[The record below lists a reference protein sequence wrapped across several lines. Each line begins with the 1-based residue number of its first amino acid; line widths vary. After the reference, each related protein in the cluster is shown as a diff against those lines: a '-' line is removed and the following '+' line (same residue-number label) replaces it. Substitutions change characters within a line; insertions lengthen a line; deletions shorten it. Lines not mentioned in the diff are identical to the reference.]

1 MNRVKQAKKQSSGLT
16 RRRSQPKSQAGTI
29 TITINVR
36 RRCPHTGQELP
47 TDDEIRNTDWV
58 TPPTRAQFKETG
70 DHRPRPIDRDLV
82 RQYVFRRA
90 RGSWVDLYAG
100 DTKPRNLPKDS
111 PVEGVFRARKQ
122 ASPRAWGGY
131 DEFANTVELMI
142 LVLSTVMG
150 AAFFGLGFVIGVDN
164 VLFKALFAF
173 YCLMIPLRLLADVL
187 NRVTATKELR
197 ILGPINT

>member
-1 MNRVKQAKKQSSGLT
+1 M
-16 RRRSQPKSQAGTI
+16 TI
-29 TITINVR
+29 TIIVR

-58 TPPTRAQFKETG
+58 TQKASSLKDLVPEPT
-70 DHRPRPIDRDLV
+70 PIDRDLV

-90 RGSWVDLYAG
+90 RGSWVNLYDG

>member
-1 MNRVKQAKKQSSGLT
+1 MSNRVKQSSGLP
-16 RRRSQPKSQAGTI
+16 RRRSRPKSREASMTI
-29 TITINVR
+29 TIIVR

-47 TDDEIRNTDWV
+47 TDDEISNTDWV

-90 RGSWVDLYAG
+90 RGSWVDLADG
-100 DTKPRNLPKDS
+100 DKKPRNLPKDS

>member
-1 MNRVKQAKKQSSGLT
+1 MSHSAGPAGDGDVSP
-16 RRRSQPKSQAGTI
+16 RRSNSPLGPQITPIYVTDERGDRGKRNPLAAAVKLPASSRCTPVAG
-29 TITINVR
+29 
-36 RRCPHTGQELP
+36 
-47 TDDEIRNTDWV
+47 V
-58 TPPTRAQFKETG
+58 TL
-70 DHRPRPIDRDLV
+70 H
-82 RQYVFRRA
+82 RA
-90 RGSWVDLYAG
+90 RGSWVDLADG
-100 DTKPRNLPKDS
+100 DKKPRNLPKDS

-150 AAFFGLGFVIGVDN
+150 AAFFGLGFYVLGVDN

>member
-1 MNRVKQAKKQSSGLT
+1 MT
-16 RRRSQPKSQAGTI
+16 RRRREESRPKSQAGTI

-90 RGSWVDLYAG
+90 RGSWVDLADG
-100 DTKPRNLPKDS
+100 DKKPRNLPKDS

-142 LVLSTVMG
+142 LVLATVMG
-150 AAFFGLGFVIGVDN
+150 AAFFGVGFYVIGVDN
-164 VLFKALFAF
+164 VLFKAVFAF

>member
-1 MNRVKQAKKQSSGLT
+1 M
-16 RRRSQPKSQAGTI
+16 
-29 TITINVR
+29 
-36 RRCPHTGQELP
+36 P
-47 TDDEIRNTDWV
+47 TDDEIANTEWV
-58 TPPTRAQFKETG
+58 TQKASSLKDLVPRPT
-70 DHRPRPIDRDLV
+70 PIDRDLV

-90 RGSWVDLYAG
+90 RGSPGSWVDLADNGYN
-100 DTKPRNLPKDS
+100 KPRHLPKDS

-131 DEFANTVELMI
+131 DEFAFTLELAI
-142 LVLSTVMG
+142 LVFVNVISAV
-150 AAFFGLGFVIGVDN
+150 FFGLCFYVLGVDN
-164 VLFKALFAF
+164 VLFKAVFAF

>member
-1 MNRVKQAKKQSSGLT
+1 MMKLPASSRCTGVAGVTLQGFLGGL
-16 RRRSQPKSQAGTI
+16 GM
-29 TITINVR
+29 
-36 RRCPHTGQELP
+36 
-47 TDDEIRNTDWV
+47 
-58 TPPTRAQFKETG
+58 
-70 DHRPRPIDRDLV
+70 
-82 RQYVFRRA
+82 
-90 RGSWVDLYAG
+90 
-100 DTKPRNLPKDS
+100 
-111 PVEGVFRARKQ
+111 EGVFRARKQ

>member
-1 MNRVKQAKKQSSGLT
+1 M
-16 RRRSQPKSQAGTI
+16 
-29 TITINVR
+29 
-36 RRCPHTGQELP
+36 P
-47 TDDEIRNTDWV
+47 TDDEISNTDWV

-90 RGSWVDLYAG
+90 RGSWVDLADG
-100 DTKPRNLPKDS
+100 DKKPRNLPKDS

-131 DEFANTVELMI
+131 DEFANTVELMVLI
-142 LVLSTVMG
+142 LATVMG
-150 AAFFGLGFVIGVDN
+150 AAFFGLGFYVIGVEN

>member
-1 MNRVKQAKKQSSGLT
+1 MMKLPASSRCTGVAGVTLQGFLGGL
-16 RRRSQPKSQAGTI
+16 GM
-29 TITINVR
+29 
-36 RRCPHTGQELP
+36 
-47 TDDEIRNTDWV
+47 
-58 TPPTRAQFKETG
+58 
-70 DHRPRPIDRDLV
+70 
-82 RQYVFRRA
+82 
-90 RGSWVDLYAG
+90 
-100 DTKPRNLPKDS
+100 
-111 PVEGVFRARKQ
+111 EGVFRARKQ

-142 LVLSTVMG
+142 LILATVMG
-150 AAFFGLGFVIGVDN
+150 AVFFGLGFYVIGVDN

>member
-1 MNRVKQAKKQSSGLT
+1 MSNRVKQSSGLP
-16 RRRSQPKSQAGTI
+16 RRRSRPKSREASMTI
-29 TITINVR
+29 TIIVR

-47 TDDEIRNTDWV
+47 TDDEISNTDWV

-111 PVEGVFRARKQ
+111 PVEGVFRARRQ
-122 ASPRAWGGY
+122 ASPRAWDGY
-131 DEFANTVELMI
+131 DEFGITVELAI
-142 LVLSTVMG
+142 LVVANVIS
-150 AAFFGLGFVIGVDN
+150 AAFFGYCFYVLGVDN

-173 YCLMIPLRLLADVL
+173 NCYVVPWRLLGGVL
-187 NRVTATKELR
+187 NRFTATKELR
-197 ILGPINT
+197 ILGPINY